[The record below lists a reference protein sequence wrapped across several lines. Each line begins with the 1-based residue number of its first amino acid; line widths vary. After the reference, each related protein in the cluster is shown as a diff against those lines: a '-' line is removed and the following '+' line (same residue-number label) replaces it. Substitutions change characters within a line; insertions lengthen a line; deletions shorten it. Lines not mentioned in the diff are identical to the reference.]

1 MSDIL
6 LILLENTTTSEIIDA
21 TSMTSDSTTI
31 SEIIDST
38 TAVSAANDTKDGSDK
53 YRRVARN
60 VDYFGKFNIFGII
73 SDI

>member
-31 SEIIDST
+31 SEIFDST
-38 TAVSAANDTKDGSDK
+38 TAASTANDTKDENDK

-60 VDYFGKFNIFGII
+60 VDYFGKFNILGVIPNI
-73 SDI
+73 